1 MVFNT
6 TSIESRR
13 RQLRGATLVEF
24 MVATGTG
31 AMVMVV
37 IAMFMMYT
45 ARSFASLDNY
55 LDLDIRSRLTLD
67 RMSKEI
73 RQADSLTSFST
84 NKLVFAYHGTN
95 LTYAYDAGDRELRR
109 RFKGESE
116 TLLEGCDE
124 LTFSI
129 YQRNPIG
136 GSFDQYPTATA
147 DTAKLIQL
155 TWVCS
160 RDIMQAKANT
170 ETVQS
175 AKIVIRKQKQ

>member
-6 TSIESRR
+6 TSIESERR
-13 RQLRGATLVEF
+13 SRRGATLVEL

-31 AMVMVV
+31 AMVMIV
-37 IAMFMMYT
+37 IAAFMMYT

-55 LDLDIRSRLTLD
+55 LDLDIKSRLALD

-73 RQADSLTSFST
+73 RQADRVISFAT
-84 NKLVFAYHGTN
+84 NELVFAYQGTN
-95 LTYAYDAGDRELRR
+95 LTYTYDANARELRR
-109 RFKGESE
+109 GFKGGTE
-116 TLLEGCDE
+116 TLLDGCDE
-124 LTFSI
+124 LTFSMF
-129 YQRNPIG
+129 QRNPVE
-136 GSFDQYPTATA
+136 GSFDQYPTATT

-160 RDIMQAKANT
+160 RDIMDAKANT

-175 AKIVIRKQKQ
+175 AKIVIRKQE